1 MQKKLDLDDFKYDQS
16 KKDESI
22 NNIELALIKLSKDLE
37 NANFVFN
44 NMFSD
49 VEDLK
54 EINRNVIV
62 GKKQINCLSC
72 G

>member
-1 MQKKLDLDDFKYDQS
+1 MQKKLDLDDFRYDQT

-44 NMFSD
+44 NMF
-49 VEDLK
+49 
-54 EINRNVIV
+54 
-62 GKKQINCLSC
+62 
-72 G
+72 